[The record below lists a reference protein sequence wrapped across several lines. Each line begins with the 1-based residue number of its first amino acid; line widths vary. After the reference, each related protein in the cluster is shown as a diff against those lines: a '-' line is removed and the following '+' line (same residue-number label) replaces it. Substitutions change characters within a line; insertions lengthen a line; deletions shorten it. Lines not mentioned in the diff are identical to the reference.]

1 MYADPRWS
9 PYGASYSAPEKTKVA
24 VINLTEARIRE
35 LEPGSGIWRDE
46 QVKGLMVI
54 CHATTKTYAVQGDVR
69 RNGRHVRTVRVKIDR
84 VDRIGLRE
92 ARTKAKA
99 IMSQIQSGVDPTAKP
114 EESGMTL
121 SQALDIHLGE
131 KPFRTATEESYRYN
145 VDHYLARYRN
155 RAVTDLSRSE
165 VRDIYD
171 RLREKSGQTT
181 ATCVMRTLRA
191 VINTAMRMDET
202 ITANPVSALRIPNPK
217 RREVGGLDLAAW
229 WRASEGLSPIRR
241 DLHRAMLLTGARRS
255 SILQVKRADIDLDR
269 NILTFTHMKTGGKM
283 LFPMGTWL
291 AAMIRDR
298 MAQDEPLNN
307 PWLWPSPMSSC
318 GHVTEPRED
327 GPDLPSPHEYRHHAR
342 TLFIAAGVP
351 YAESALLLG
360 QRLPGASGGY
370 VHAEHLVEHL
380 RPHAQALED
389 KVLAARKP
397 ALTIVTAAEARDA
410 A

>member
-1 MYADPRWS
+1 M
-9 PYGASYSAPEKTKVA
+9 A
-24 VINLTEARIRE
+24 VLSLTESRIRD
-35 LEPGSGIWRDE
+35 LPFGSGIWRDE
-46 QVKGLMVI
+46 QVKGLLVV
-54 CHATTKTYAVQGDVR
+54 CHAATKTYAVQGDVR
-69 RNGRHVRTVRVKIDR
+69 RNGRHIRTVRVKIDR

-92 ARTKAKA
+92 ARNKAKA

-114 EESGMTL
+114 EESGMTIA
-121 SQALDIHLGE
+121 QALDIHLGE
-131 KPFRTATEESYRYN
+131 KPFREATTESYRYN

-171 RLREKSGQTT
+171 RLRDKCGQTT

-191 VINTAMRMDET
+191 IINTAMRMDET
-202 ITANPVSALRIPNPK
+202 IASNPVSALRIPNPK
-217 RREVGGLDLAAW
+217 RREVDGLDLGAW
-229 WRASEGLSPIRR
+229 WMLTEELPPIRR
-241 DLHRAMLLTGARRS
+241 DVHRAMLLTGARRS
-255 SILQVKRADIDLDR
+255 SILQVRRDDVDFEKGVLIF
-269 NILTFTHMKTGGKM
+269 NHMKTGGRM

-291 AAMIRDR
+291 AAMLKDR
-298 MAQDEPLNN
+298 LEDDVPLNS
-307 PWLWPSPMSSC
+307 PWLWPSPTSEC
-318 GHVTEPRED
+318 GHITEPKQ

-342 TLFIAAGVP
+342 TMFIAAGVP

-380 RPHAQALED
+380 RPYAQALED
-389 KVLAARKP
+389 KVLAARRQ
-397 ALTIVTAAEARDA
+397 VAAMPRIEEVRDA

>member
-1 MYADPRWS
+1 M
-9 PYGASYSAPEKTKVA
+9 A
-24 VINLTEARIRE
+24 VINLTEARIRD

-69 RNGRHVRTVRVKIDR
+69 RNGRHIRTVRVKIDR

-92 ARTKAKA
+92 ARNKAKA

-114 EESGMTL
+114 EESGVTIA
-121 SQALDIHLGE
+121 QALDIHLGE
-131 KPFRTATEESYRYN
+131 KPFREATTESYRYN

-165 VRDIYD
+165 VCDIYD
-171 RLREKSGQTT
+171 RLRDRCGQTT

-202 ITANPVSALRIPNPK
+202 IASNPVSALRIPNPK
-217 RREVGGLDLAAW
+217 RREVDGLDLGAW
-229 WRASEGLSPIRR
+229 WTLTEDLPPIRR
-241 DLHRAMLLTGARRS
+241 DVHRAMLLTGARRS
-255 SILQVKRADIDLDR
+255 SILQVRRDDVDFEKGVLIF
-269 NILTFTHMKTGGKM
+269 NHMKTGGRM

-291 AAMIRDR
+291 AAMLKDR
-298 MAQDEPLNN
+298 LEHDVPLNS
-307 PWLWPSPMSSC
+307 PWLWPSPTSEC
-318 GHVTEPRED
+318 GHITEPKQ

-342 TLFIAAGVP
+342 TMFIAAGVP

-380 RPHAQALED
+380 RPYAQALED
-389 KVLAARKP
+389 KVLAARKQ
-397 ALTIVTAAEARDA
+397 VAAMPRIEEVRDA